1 MGIFGCAHSFLNLFI
16 FIFSHKVVN
25 FKFNKSFLG
34 FSLTHCLVSFRKDCQ
49 KNFFMITGFLYH
61 GFQRVLSDSAF
72 FTKKKITTLLSGE
85 PFQFKP
91 WYRSNMRSISICKI
105 G

>member
-1 MGIFGCAHSFLNLFI
+1 MGVFGCAHSFLNLFI

-72 FTKKKITTLLSGE
+72 FTKKKNNNIALRGA
-85 PFQFKP
+85 F
-91 WYRSNMRSISICKI
+91 SI
-105 G
+105 